1 MRCELIVTH
10 DLRIVHDSS
19 DGRHRRAAI
28 LVKIRSY
35 RDRVVSQLHA
45 ISMHGRCVGAS
56 EVRQQFNPHSE
67 TRVIRGPVGENNCS
81 LAWRKSKKGT
91 DGCLLASCGWPGLS
105 LWISGYAIPTAPSL
119 SSLPSFVFLLQFLNF
134 KRLIFTLFILS
145 LPL

>member
-1 MRCELIVTH
+1 MIRVTGGIVAQ
-10 DLRIVHDSS
+10 LFWSKS
-19 DGRHRRAAI
+19 AAI
-28 LVKIRSY
+28 AIGSSVNYTLY
-35 RDRVVSQLHA
+35 RCMVAVWAHLK
-45 ISMHGRCVGAS
+45 CAS
-56 EVRQQFNPHSE
+56 SSTHIPWGDEE

-119 SSLPSFVFLLQFLNF
+119 SSLPSFDFLLQFLNF
-134 KRLIFTLFILS
+134 KRLIFTLLILS